1 MLQVAGW
8 EDKLVLLGMASRARA
23 AVEELRTLPWDSM
36 VMWVHFQ
43 SPCEKAKLH
52 HQGMAAFRTHGWEVN
67 RVLLMITAPTFMKTT
82 RLTNALSLGNNKID
96 HLMIRD
102 IYIYTHTYTYM

>member
-23 AVEELRTLPWDSM
+23 AVELRTLPWDSM
-36 VMWVHFQ
+36 VMWVHLQ

-52 HQGMAAFRTHGWEVN
+52 HQGMAAFRTHGREVN

-96 HLMIRD
+96 HLMIRYICTY
-102 IYIYTHTYTYM
+102 IYIYVTF